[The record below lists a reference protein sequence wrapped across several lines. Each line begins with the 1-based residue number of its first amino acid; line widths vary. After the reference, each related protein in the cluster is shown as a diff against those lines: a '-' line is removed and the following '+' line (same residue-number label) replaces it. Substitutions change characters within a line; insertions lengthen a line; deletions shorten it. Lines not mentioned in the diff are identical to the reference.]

1 MAFLEWIKYG
11 RAFNTDTW
19 NGHVDQAKPANLAR
33 QTASLASQIL
43 EGKPQSTAST
53 HHMVLPGNRVID
65 LIISSRMED
74 FENNQGL
81 KDLDRLLTT
90 GKGVIAQ
97 GLFPSAKA
105 KDGHWFRDIDAVSYT
120 HLRAHE
126 TREDRGWRGVG

>member
-1 MAFLEWIKYG
+1 
-11 RAFNTDTW
+11 
-19 NGHVDQAKPANLAR
+19 
-33 QTASLASQIL
+33 
-43 EGKPQSTAST
+43 
-53 HHMVLPGNRVID
+53 MVLPGNRVID

-105 KDGHWFRDIDAVSYT
+105 KDGHWLRDIDVAVKIDVVVKTWKFSVPNEEVNMVAPGG
-120 HLRAHE
+120 HMERCLRAH
-126 TREDRGWRGVG
+126 DA